1 MGAVETDEQLQQ
13 TVDKFLCPVINK
25 LVSPF
30 QSVRDKVSERETVLE
45 RGVCEKV
52 ASCNKCLRHFL
63 SAHSPNSVFD
73 F

>member
-30 QSVRDKVSERETVLE
+30 QSVRDKVSVKHFGNAHSR
-45 RGVCEKV
+45 EKV
-52 ASCNKCLRHFL
+52 PPAKSVYVI
-63 SAHSPNSVFD
+63 SARLATFFRRN
-73 F
+73 